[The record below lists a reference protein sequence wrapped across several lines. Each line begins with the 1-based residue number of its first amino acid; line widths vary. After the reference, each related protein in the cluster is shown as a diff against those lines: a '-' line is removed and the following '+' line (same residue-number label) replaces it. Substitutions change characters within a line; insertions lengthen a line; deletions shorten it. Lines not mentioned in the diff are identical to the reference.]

1 MGPGTPAWIEAQ
13 REQLLARGG
22 LARAEVRV
30 ALAPYRICPLGAH
43 LDHQHG
49 PVLGTAIDAF
59 TALAFAPAPGPELVL
74 ESGNYPGEVRLDLAA
89 PAGAEPPELPAWG
102 RYAQG
107 AVRALRERLGPR
119 PVGLVGR
126 VEGSLPGAGL
136 SSSSSVLLA
145 YLTALAARNGLAL
158 RPEELVALSRRA
170 ENEHVGVQ
178 SGILDPASIVA
189 SRRGA
194 LVRIDT
200 AAARWERVPVGPA
213 APPHAFLVA
222 FTGQARSLVGTDF
235 NRRVEECRAAAA
247 ALALRAG
254 LPATR
259 FLGDLDDAV
268 FADHGA
274 ALPPT
279 LQRRA
284 RHFASER
291 RRVLRGVECWRR
303 GDLEAF
309 GALMRESCQSSL
321 ENYETGSPELA
332 SLQRILEA
340 TPGVF
345 GARFSG
351 AGFGGCCVALVA
363 EAEAEAARA
372 RVLAAFAAEHPG
384 LEGRACAFVAHGEDG
399 VRIA

>member
-1 MGPGTPAWIEAQ
+1 
-13 REQLLARGG
+13 
-22 LARAEVRV
+22 VRV
-30 ALAPYRICPLGAH
+30 VLAPYRICPLGAH
-43 LDHQHG
+43 LDHQQG

-74 ESGNYPGEVRLDLAA
+74 ESGNFPGEVRLDLAA
-89 PAGAEPPELPAWG
+89 PAGPEPQDLPVWG
-102 RYAQG
+102 RYAL
-107 AVRALRERLGPR
+107 AAFRALRERLEPR

-145 YLTALAARNGLAL
+145 YLTALAAVNDLPL

-200 AAARWERVPVGPA
+200 RASRWERVPVGAA
-213 APPHAFLVA
+213 APPHCFLVA
-222 FTGQARSLVGTDF
+222 FTGQARSLLGTDF

-247 ALALRAG
+247 GLARRAG
-254 LPATR
+254 LPPAH
-259 FLGDLDDAV
+259 FLGELDDPV
-268 FADHGA
+268 FAAHLE
-274 ALPPT
+274 ALPPAQ
-279 LQRRA
+279 QRRA
-284 RHFASER
+284 RHFVGER
-291 RRVLRGVECWRR
+291 GRVLLGVECWRR

-309 GALMRESCQSSL
+309 GALMRESCRSSV

-332 SLQRILEA
+332 GLQRILEG
-340 TPGVF
+340 TPGIF

-363 EAEAEAARA
+363 EAEAEAART
-372 RVLAAFAAEHPG
+372 RVLEAFRAERPELAA
-384 LEGRACAFVAHGEDG
+384 RAKAFVARGEDG